1 MDQFVVSARK
11 YRPDRFDEVVGQQH
25 VTQTIKNSIKGERMA
40 HAFLFCGPH
49 GVGKTSCARILAKTV
64 NCDNLTENTEACGI
78 CESCMN
84 FKSNSSFNIVELD
97 AASNN
102 SVENMR
108 QLIEQVRFYP
118 QQGKY
123 KVFIIDEVHML
134 STSAFNAFLKTLEE
148 PPEYVVFILAT
159 TEKNKILPTI
169 LSRCQVFDFKRITDR
184 DIMGQLKK
192 IAGSS
197 DIDYEEEA
205 LRVIAQKA
213 DGAMRDALSIFDR
226 VVSLNEGRLDYAT
239 VTDSLNVL
247 DYNYYLQITEKLLI
261 IDTPGVLQLFDGII
275 SRGFDPHEFIL
286 GLSQHFRTLLY
297 SMLPGVSD
305 LIDLS
310 EEVRKKYE
318 TQSQMCRR
326 DFLMNAM
333 NLTNECELQYR
344 QSNNKR
350 LHVELC
356 LMKIAHMAQLI
367 EVDPA
372 EVPGKKKLQ
381 PLNKV
386 AAQPENPVSEQSPPA
401 DNSPKNESPKPQE
414 LSENPSEQAEADK
427 NNKEEDVLT
436 ADSESTPPSGDP
448 ETEADGALSL
458 KNLGSLDDLESM
470 LDNEEPE
477 ENIEL
482 SLEVIEQMWATY
494 RKEKSSAQLKTMMEN
509 CQLSLDEEQLQIE
522 LPSEMA
528 RTRIQ
533 DEKELMEPIIELL
546 MPSSRKIKF
555 IIDKKLQPS
564 DEHIEKLPVTNDE
577 KMAYFE
583 KKNPLFR
590 EMVDKL
596 SLKIKQ

>member
-11 YRPDRFDEVVGQQH
+11 YRPDRFEEVVGQQH

-64 NCDNLTENTEACGI
+64 NCENLTENTEACGT
-78 CESCMN
+78 CESCQN
-84 FKSNSSFNIVELD
+84 FKANSSFNIVELD

-192 IAGSS
+192 IAESS
-197 DIDYEEEA
+197 NVNFEEEA

-226 VVSLNEGRLDYAT
+226 VVSLNEGKLDYAT

-247 DYNYYLQITEKLLI
+247 DYNYYLQITEKLLTI
-261 IDTPGVLQLFDGII
+261 NTPGALQLFDDII

-297 SMLPGVSD
+297 CLLPGVAD

-318 TQSQMCRR
+318 TQSNLCRR

-356 LMKIAHMAQLI
+356 LMKIAHMTQLI
-367 EVDPA
+367 EVDHS

-381 PLNKV
+381 PLEKV
-386 AAQPENPVSEQSPPA
+386 SPEEEKTTAQSS
-401 DNSPKNESPKPQE
+401 
-414 LSENPSEQAEADK
+414 
-427 NNKEEDVLT
+427 
-436 ADSESTPPSGDP
+436 PSGDISHQNIAPPQEESP
-448 ETEADGALSL
+448 EEPKEKNPEDTKEEKVDVSSLDPSPAASAELSKADGALSL
-458 KNLGSLDDLESM
+458 KNLGSLDDLESV
-470 LDNEEPE
+470 LEDDDPE
-477 ENIEL
+477 EEIEL
-482 SLEVIEQMWATY
+482 SLADLEELWSLY
-494 RKEKSSAQLKTMMEN
+494 RKEKASAQLKTMMEH
-509 CQLSLDEEQLQIE
+509 CTLFLDEEQLK
-522 LPSEMA
+522 LDVPSEMA
-528 RTRIQ
+528 RSRIQ
-533 DEKELMEPIIELL
+533 EEKELMEPITDLL
-546 MPSSRKIKF
+546 LPSSRKIKF
-555 IIDKKLQPS
+555 VIDKKLQPS
-564 DEHIEKLPVTNDE
+564 DENIEKLPVTNEE

-590 EMVDKL
+590 DMVDKL
-596 SLKIKQ
+596 SLRIKQ

>member
-64 NCDNLTENTEACGI
+64 NCENLTEDTEACGS

-84 FKSNSSFNIVELD
+84 FKENSSFNIVELD

-184 DIMGQLKK
+184 GIMEQLKK
-192 IAGSS
+192 IAASS
-197 DIDYEEEA
+197 EIKCEEEA

-226 VVSLNEGRLDYAT
+226 VVSLNDGKLDYAT

-247 DYNYYLQITEKLLI
+247 DYNYYLQITEELLTI
-261 IDTPGVLQLFDGII
+261 NTPGVLQLFDDIV

-286 GLSQHFRTLLY
+286 GLSTHFRTLLY
-297 SMLPGVSD
+297 CKLPGVSD

-318 TQSQMCRR
+318 AQSQMCRR

-333 NLTNECELQYR
+333 NLSNECELQYR

-356 LMKIAHMAQLI
+356 LMKIAHMGQLI
-367 EVDPA
+367 EVDPT
-372 EVPGKKKLQ
+372 EKPGKKKLR
-381 PLNKV
+381 PLEKV
-386 AAQPENPVSEQSPPA
+386 KIDNEKEAAKTSLSGDISHEKESPSQEKTSEKHHEPVKK
-401 DNSPKNESPKPQE
+401 DKKNEE
-414 LSENPSEQAEADK
+414 I
-427 NNKEEDVLT
+427 DV
-436 ADSESTPPSGDP
+436 ASSDSKTESTPGKSEKED
-448 ETEADGALSL
+448 AFSL
-458 KNLGSLDDLESM
+458 KNLGSLKDLEST
-470 LDNEEPE
+470 LDDEDLGED
-477 ENIEL
+477 IEL
-482 SLEVIEQMWATY
+482 SLEDLQQLWTAY
-494 RKEKSSAQLKTMMEN
+494 REEKSSAQLKTMMEN
-509 CQLSLDEEQLQIE
+509 CQLSLDEEQFKIE
-522 LPSEMA
+522 VPSEMA
-528 RTRIQ
+528 RSRIQ
-533 DEKELMEPIIELL
+533 EEKELMEPITELL

-555 IIDKKLQPS
+555 EIDKKLQPS
-564 DEHIEKLPVTNDE
+564 DDKLEKLPVTNAE

-596 SLKIKQ
+596 SLKIKS

>member
-1 MDQFVVSARK
+1 
-11 YRPDRFDEVVGQQH
+11 
-25 VTQTIKNSIKGERMA
+25 
-40 HAFLFCGPH
+40 
-49 GVGKTSCARILAKTV
+49 
-64 NCDNLTENTEACGI
+64 
-78 CESCMN
+78 MN
-84 FKSNSSFNIVELD
+84 FKDNSSFNIVELD

-169 LSRCQVFDFKRITDR
+169 LSRCQVFDFKRITDK
-184 DIMGQLKK
+184 DIMGQLEK
-192 IAGSS
+192 IAKSS
-197 DIDYEEEA
+197 SIICEEEA

-226 VVSLNEGRLDYAT
+226 VVSLNNGKLDYAT
-239 VTDSLNVL
+239 VTESLNVL
-247 DYNYYLQITEKLLI
+247 DYNYYLRITEQLLTI
-261 IDTPGVLQLFDGII
+261 NTPGVLQLFDDIV

-297 SMLPGVSD
+297 CLLPGVSD

-310 EEVRKKYE
+310 EEVRKKYIA
-318 TQSQMCRR
+318 QSHMCRR
-326 DFLMNAM
+326 DFLINAM
-333 NLTNECELQYR
+333 NLSNECELQYR
-344 QSNNKR
+344 QSRNKR

-367 EVDPA
+367 EADPA
-372 EVPGKKKLQ
+372 DGPGKKKLR
-381 PLNKV
+381 PLEQV
-386 AAQPENPVSEQSPPA
+386 DTESERTETSLSE
-401 DNSPKNESPKPQE
+401 DISHKKESLPQQQTARKIPKPVE
-414 LSENPSEQAEADK
+414 EDK
-427 NNKEEDVLT
+427 KNKETNVSPSNSKTESQFGKSEKED
-436 ADSESTPPSGDP
+436 
-448 ETEADGALSL
+448 ALSM
-458 KNLGSLDDLESM
+458 KNLSSLDDLEAILVEDETESERELN
-470 LDNEEPE
+470 LDDLLQHWEKYK
-477 ENIEL
+477 
-482 SLEVIEQMWATY
+482 Q
-494 RKEKSSAQLKTMMEN
+494 EKSSAQLKTMMES
-509 CQLSLDEEQLQIE
+509 CHLALDEEQLQIE
-522 LPSEMA
+522 VPSEMA
-528 RTRIQ
+528 RSRIQ
-533 DEKELMEPIIELL
+533 EEKELMEPITALL
-546 MPSSRKIKF
+546 MPTSRKITF
-555 IIDKKLQPS
+555 IIDEKLQP
-564 DEHIEKLPVTNDE
+564 DDTDIEKLPVTNAE